1 MARTSLQQ
9 ILLTL
14 RSEKGQGLVEYS
26 LITLLVAVMVMGA
39 IDVLGGGVTEWFEVA
54 IDAFP

>member
-1 MARTSLQQ
+1 MVRKSLQR

-14 RSEKGQGLVEYS
+14 RGEKGQGLVEYS

-39 IDVLGGGVTEWFEVA
+39 INVLGGGVAEWFEVVT
-54 IDAFP
+54 DQFP